1 MRAVFRDGSDVVSS
15 SEFEILNS
23 AGILQIVTLAY
34 NIPIETFDPLHRPAG
49 MSLPTS
55 SMSQLDSHGQ
65 PRGQK
70 RKRPA
75 GVGQSGAAVKDDRE
89 RDAKAQLGSSQK
101 HSNSTAST
109 NGAST
114 PAIRASHGIPN
125 GGRSLGQN
133 ASRRNALE
141 KARSELPITAHKS
154 AIIASLNQTDILL
167 LSGETGSGKSTQL
180 PQFLL
185 STPWRRNRIAVTQPR
200 RVAAIN
206 LARRVA
212 DELGTPVGKSSPAAK
227 VGYSVRFD
235 DNVGRSN
242 DIKFLTE
249 GMLLQEILR
258 DPGLSE
264 YDAVVVDEVHER
276 SVNVDLILGFLKNLA
291 LGVGPGTKKRKGRKL
306 KIVVMSATA
315 DIERLTEFFE
325 QGHTQ
330 TDDTANDELSIQQT
344 DTVSQKTVKSAVNGQ
359 ESRSVS
365 LCSVQGRQYPVQTIY
380 LPEPAQD
387 FSDAALR
394 CIFQI
399 HCKEPMPGDILVFLT
414 GQETIQSLQK
424 NVEEY
429 AQSLTHDYPK
439 MLVLPLYAALSQAA
453 QQRIFE
459 STPPNTRKVILA
471 TNIAETS
478 ITVPGVRFVIDSG
491 KEKRKQYRPRLGL
504 DSLLVKAVSQ
514 SSAIQRK
521 GRAGR
526 EAAGKCWRLY
536 TEKDYNTFDSST
548 LPEILRCD
556 LASAVLT
563 MKANGVDDVL
573 DFPLLTPPSRE
584 SLARSL
590 MQLYSLGALSD
601 DGSISDIGR
610 KIARFPLSPSFG
622 RVLLAAT
629 DDDKNCLLPVIDIVS
644 VFSNDNSIFPAVE
657 TEQGREEAHT
667 ARQRLYRRQ
676 GDHLTLLAAVQG
688 YAAETTDRKDWANR
702 HLISHRAMQGV
713 MDIRKQLR
721 SMCRAQGLIKSA
733 TAIADYDDNPAVD
746 ETVGNGI
753 LKCFLQG
760 FRQNVARLMPDGSYK
775 TFYGNQNVA
784 IHPSS
789 TLFGRKVEAILYNEF
804 VFTNRTY
811 ARGVSAVQADWVGEV
826 IGSDE
831 V

>member
-1 MRAVFRDGSDVVSS
+1 VREAGVSEKSDHKRDANGLTGGHQNHS
-15 SEFEILNS
+15 NTS
-23 AGILQIVTLAY
+23 ASAKPKASPSV
-34 NIPIETFDPLHRPAG
+34 RPDR
-49 MSLPTS
+49 STS
-55 SMSQLDSHGQ
+55 SG
-65 PRGQK
+65 G
-70 RKRPA
+70 RPQ
-75 GVGQSGAAVKDDRE
+75 GQSTGR
-89 RDAKAQLGSSQK
+89 
-101 HSNSTAST
+101 
-109 NGAST
+109 
-114 PAIRASHGIPN
+114 RA
-125 GGRSLGQN
+125 
-133 ASRRNALE
+133 ALE
-141 KARSELPITAHKS
+141 KARSELPITAHRS
-154 AIIASLNQTDILL
+154 SIIASLNQTDILL

-185 STPWRRNRIAVTQPR
+185 STPWRKNRIAVTQPR

-249 GMLLQEILR
+249 GMLLQEMLR

-264 YDAVVVDEVHER
+264 YDVVVVDEVHER

-291 LGVGPGTKKRKGRKL
+291 LGVGPGVKKRKGRKL
-306 KIVVMSATA
+306 KTVVMSATA
-315 DIERLTEFFE
+315 DIEKLTEFFE
-325 QGHTQ
+325 QGYAQ
-330 TDDTANDELSIQQT
+330 NTDISIDDPTPVAAKTDMDKNASKTAQVASSDRKIEADAFKQNDP
-344 DTVSQKTVKSAVNGQ
+344 VSQKAAKSAVNGQ

-365 LCSVQGRQYPVQTIY
+365 LCVVQGRQYPVQTIY

-394 CIFQI
+394 SIFQI

-459 STPPNTRKVILA
+459 SAPPNTRKVILA

-478 ITVPGVRFVIDSG
+478 ITVPGVRFVVDSG

-536 TEKDYNTFDSST
+536 TEKDYNTFESST

-563 MKANGVDDVL
+563 MKANSVEDVL
-573 DFPLLTPPSRE
+573 NFPLLTPPSRE

-601 DGSISDIGR
+601 NGNISDLGR

-644 VFSNDNSIFPAVE
+644 VFSSDNSIFPAVE

-733 TAIADYDDNPAVD
+733 TAITDYDADPAVD

-753 LKCFLQG
+753 MKCFLQG

-775 TFYGNQNVA
+775 TFFGNQNVA

-826 IGSDE
+826 IGGDE

>member
-1 MRAVFRDGSDVVSS
+1 MGPYEHHNQS
-15 SEFEILNS
+15 
-23 AGILQIVTLAY
+23 
-34 NIPIETFDPLHRPAG
+34 
-49 MSLPTS
+49 
-55 SMSQLDSHGQ
+55 
-65 PRGQK
+65 RGQK
-70 RKRPA
+70 RKRPDGVSEA
-75 GVGQSGAAVKDDRE
+75 GVSEQNDHRRDTNGLRE
-89 RDAKAQLGSSQK
+89 RKQN
-101 HSNSTAST
+101 HSNTTASPIRGLQPSSRPDH
-109 NGAST
+109 GAS
-114 PAIRASHGIPN
+114 N
-125 GGRSLGQN
+125 GGRPQGQH
-133 ASRRNALE
+133 AGRRAALE

-154 AIIASLNQTDILL
+154 SIIASLNQTDILL

-185 STPWRRNRIAVTQPR
+185 TSPWRKNRIAVTQPR

-212 DELGTPVGKSSPAAK
+212 DELGTSVGKSSPAAK

-249 GMLLQEILR
+249 GMLLQEMLR

-264 YDAVVVDEVHER
+264 YDVVVVDEVHER

-291 LGVGPGTKKRKGRKL
+291 PGVGPGAKKRKGRKL

-325 QGHTQ
+325 QGYKQETNL
-330 TDDTANDELSIQQT
+330 TNDELRTVAAETNVDQNATKTTQT
-344 DTVSQKTVKSAVNGQ
+344 DTVSQKAAKSAINGQ

-365 LCSVQGRQYPVQTIY
+365 LCAVQGRQYPVQTIY

-429 AQSLTHDYPK
+429 AQSLTHEYPR

-459 STPPNTRKVILA
+459 SAPPNTRKVILA

-478 ITVPGVRFVIDSG
+478 ITVPGVRFVVDSG

-536 TEKDYNTFDSST
+536 TEKDYNTFEPST

-563 MKANGVDDVL
+563 MKANGVEDVL
-573 DFPLLTPPSRE
+573 NFPLLTPPSRE

-590 MQLYSLGALSD
+590 MQLYTLGALSD
-601 DGSISDIGR
+601 NGNISDLGR

-644 VFSNDNSIFPAVE
+644 VFSSDNSIFPAVE

-688 YAAETTDRKDWANR
+688 YAAENTDRKDWATR

-733 TAIADYDDNPAVD
+733 TAIADYDADPAVD
-746 ETVGNGI
+746 ETTGTAI

-775 TFYGNQNVA
+775 TFFGNQNVA

-789 TLFGRKVEAILYNEF
+789 VLFGRKVEAILYNEF

-826 IGSDE
+826 IGGDE